1 MITCISSLS
10 VELVGI
16 HVFSYL
22 PLAAMVRLD
31 SAVVQKRQLKRP
43 SLSAQYKLFTRYE
56 MTCRGRKGSS
66 SGV

>member
-31 SAVVQKRQLKRP
+31 SVVQKRQLKRP